1 MPRGTYFARSSASS
15 EEVVCLSTFTGP
27 LQQIRSAT
35 VDAVDRLWPGR
46 RAVVTPLDGGITNR
60 NFKVEVDG
68 AAYVLR
74 MGGAKTGLLGIDRA
88 VEHAAS
94 LRAEEIGI
102 GPPVADFV
110 ASEGWLVTRFIE
122 GRPLAVEERRSAS
135 PLPRIGEALRKLHS
149 ARAIPGRFDSFEVV
163 DSYRAEAEANG
174 VRVPEEFARAR
185 EVAERIRAARGPQP
199 LVPCHN
205 DLLNANFLD
214 DGAIRIV
221 DWEYAG
227 MGDRFFDLAN
237 FSVNHEFEVEDDRR
251 LLAAYFGAEREAD
264 LAFLRLMRFM
274 SDFREAM
281 WGVLQSGISELDF
294 DFRGYAAKH
303 FDGMQRT
310 SSEREFAGYLRMAG
324 ES

>member
-1 MPRGTYFARSSASS
+1 VEA
-15 EEVVCLSTFTGP
+15 
-27 LQQIRSAT
+27 
-35 VDAVDRLWPGR
+35 VDAAVERLWPGR
-46 RAVVTPLDGGITNR
+46 RATVTELGGGITNH
-60 NFKVEVDG
+60 NFKIEVDG

-94 LRAEEIGI
+94 LRAEEIGV

-110 ASEGWLVTRFIE
+110 ASEGWLVTRFID
-122 GRPLAVEERRSAS
+122 GRPIPVEHMREPSTLSRVAA
-135 PLPRIGEALRKLHS
+135 ALRTLHA
-149 ARAIPGRFDSFEVV
+149 ARAIPGRFDAHSVV
-163 DSYRAEAEANG
+163 EIYRSEAEANG
-174 VRVPEEFARAR
+174 VSIPHAFGVAY
-185 EVAERIRAARGPQP
+185 EVSKRIRAARGPQP

-237 FSVNHEFEVEDDRR
+237 FSVNHEFGVEDDRR
-251 LLAAYFGAEREAD
+251 LLAAYFGVERDSD
-264 LAFLRLMRFM
+264 LASLRLMRFM

-294 DFRGYAAKH
+294 DFDGYAAKH
-303 FDGMQRT
+303 FDRMEQT
-310 SSEREFAGYLRMAG
+310 SADSAFERYLA
-324 ES
+324 S

>member
-1 MPRGTYFARSSASS
+1 M
-15 EEVVCLSTFTGP
+15 
-27 LQQIRSAT
+27 T
-35 VDAVDRLWPGR
+35 VLG
-46 RAVVTPLDGGITNR
+46 GGITNH

-110 ASEGWLVTRFIE
+110 ASEGWLVTRFID
-122 GRPLAVEERRSAS
+122 GRPIAVEEMRSAS
-135 PLPRIGEALRKLHS
+135 TLPRVADALRRLHA
-149 ARAIPGRFDSFEVV
+149 ARAIPGRFDSFAVV
-163 DSYRAEAEANG
+163 EAYRAEAEANG
-174 VRVPEEFARAR
+174 VHISEEFARAR

-237 FSVNHEFEVEDDRR
+237 FSVNHEFGVEDDRR
-251 LLAAYFGAEREAD
+251 LVAAYFGTERDSD
-264 LAFLRLMRFM
+264 LASVRLMRFM

-294 DFRGYAAKH
+294 DFNAYAAKH
-303 FDGMQRT
+303 FDRMERT
-310 SSEREFAGYLRMAG
+310 ASDREFAGYLKVAG
-324 ES
+324 DS

>member
-1 MPRGTYFARSSASS
+1 MEG
-15 EEVVCLSTFTGP
+15 
-27 LQQIRSAT
+27 
-35 VDAVDRLWPGR
+35 VDAAVERLWPGR
-46 RAVVTPLDGGITNR
+46 RAAVTVLGGGITNH

-102 GPPVADFV
+102 GPPVADLV
-110 ASEGWLVTRFIE
+110 ASEGWLVTRFID
-122 GRPLAVEERRSAS
+122 GRPIAVEEMRSPS
-135 PLPRIGEALRKLHS
+135 TLPRVAEALRRLHS

-163 DSYRAEAEANG
+163 DTYRSEAEANG
-174 VRVPEEFARAR
+174 VQIPGEFARAR
-185 EVAERIRAARGPQP
+185 EVAERIRAARGRQP

-237 FSVNHEFEVEDDRR
+237 FSVNHEFGAEDDGR
-251 LLAAYFGAEREAD
+251 LVAAYFGVQRDSD
-264 LAFLRLMRFM
+264 LASVRLMRFM

-294 DFRGYAAKH
+294 DFKGYAKKH
-303 FDGMQRT
+303 FDRMERT
-310 SSEREFAGYLRMAG
+310 AADPQFTGYLAKIR
-324 ES
+324 

>member
-1 MPRGTYFARSSASS
+1 VEGTAA
-15 EEVVCLSTFTGP
+15 
-27 LQQIRSAT
+27 
-35 VDAVDRLWPGR
+35 AVERLWPGR
-46 RAVVTPLDGGITNR
+46 RASVTVLGGGITNH

-68 AAYVLR
+68 NAYVLR

-110 ASEGWLVTRFIE
+110 ASEGWLVTRFID
-122 GRPLAVEERRSAS
+122 GRPIAVEEMRSAS
-135 PLPRIGEALRKLHS
+135 TLPRIAEALRKLHS
-149 ARAIPGRFDSFEVV
+149 ARAIPGRFDSFRVV
-163 DSYRAEAEANG
+163 DTYREEAEANG
-174 VRVPEEFARAR
+174 VHIPEEFARAR
-185 EVAERIRAARGPQP
+185 DVAERIRAARGPQP

-237 FSVNHEFEVEDDRR
+237 FSVNHDFAVEDDGR
-251 LLAAYFGAEREAD
+251 LVAAYFGVERDGD
-264 LAFLRLMRFM
+264 LAAVRLMRFM

-294 DFRGYAAKH
+294 DFKGYAAKH
-303 FDGMQRT
+303 FDRMERT
-310 SSEREFAGYLRMAG
+310 AADAAFGRYLA
-324 ES
+324 S

>member
-1 MPRGTYFARSSASS
+1 
-15 EEVVCLSTFTGP
+15 
-27 LQQIRSAT
+27 

-46 RAVVTPLDGGITNR
+46 HALVTPLDGGITNR

-74 MGGAKTGLLGIDRA
+74 MGGQKTDLLGIDRA

-102 GPPVADFV
+102 GPGVVDFV

-122 GRPLAVEERRSAS
+122 GRPLSLEEMRSS
-135 PLPRIGEALRKLHS
+135 SVLPRVAEALRKLHS
-149 ARAIPGRFDSFEVV
+149 AAAIPGRFDAHAVV
-163 DSYRAEAEANG
+163 EDYRAEAEANG
-174 VRVPEEFARAR
+174 VAIPAEFAAAR
-185 EVAERIRAARGPQP
+185 EVSERIRAARGPQP

-227 MGDRFFDLAN
+227 MGDRCFDLAN
-237 FSVNHEFEVEDDRR
+237 FSVNHEFSLEDDRR

-264 LAFLRLMRFM
+264 LASLRLMRFM

-281 WGVLQSGISELDF
+281 WGVLQSGISELEF
-294 DFRGYAAKH
+294 DFKGYAAKH
-303 FDGMQRT
+303 FERMKQT
-310 SSEREFAGYLRMAG
+310 SSNPVFARYL

>member
-1 MPRGTYFARSSASS
+1 
-15 EEVVCLSTFTGP
+15 
-27 LQQIRSAT
+27 
-35 VDAVDRLWPGR
+35 VDRAEAAVERLWPGR
-46 RAVVTPLDGGITNR
+46 GAKVTALSGGITNH

-74 MGGAKTGLLGIDRA
+74 MGGAKTDLLGIDRS

-102 GPPVADFV
+102 GPAVVDFV
-110 ASEGWLVTRFIE
+110 PSEGWLVARFIA
-122 GRPLAVEERRSAS
+122 GRGIPVDEMRSPPMLSRVAA
-135 PLPRIGEALRKLHS
+135 ALRQLHS
-149 ARAIPGRFDSFEVV
+149 AAAIPGHFDAFAVV
-163 DSYRAEAEANG
+163 DTYRAEAEANG
-174 VRVPEEFARAR
+174 VQIPAAFEVAR
-185 EVAERIRAARGPQP
+185 EVAERIRTARGPQP

-237 FSVNHEFEVEDDRR
+237 FSVNHEFSVDDDQR
-251 LLAAYFGAEREAD
+251 LLAAYFGAQREAD
-264 LAFLRLMRFM
+264 LASLRLMRFM

-294 DFRGYAAKH
+294 DFKGYAAKH
-303 FDGMQRT
+303 FERT
-310 SSEREFAGYLRMAG
+310 QTTAADREFAGYLRTAAD
-324 ES
+324 S

>member
-1 MPRGTYFARSSASS
+1 VEGTAA
-15 EEVVCLSTFTGP
+15 
-27 LQQIRSAT
+27 
-35 VDAVDRLWPGR
+35 AVERLWPGR
-46 RAVVTPLDGGITNR
+46 RASVTVLGGGITNH

-68 AAYVLR
+68 NAYVLR

-110 ASEGWLVTRFIE
+110 ASEGWLVTRFID
-122 GRPLAVEERRSAS
+122 GRPIAVEEMRSAS
-135 PLPRIGEALRKLHS
+135 TLPRIAEALRKLHS
-149 ARAIPGRFDSFEVV
+149 ARAIPGRFDSFRVV
-163 DSYRAEAEANG
+163 DTYREEAEANG
-174 VRVPEEFARAR
+174 VHIPEEFARAR
-185 EVAERIRAARGPQP
+185 DVAERIRAARGPQP

-237 FSVNHEFEVEDDRR
+237 FSVNHDFGVDDDGR
-251 LLAAYFGAEREAD
+251 LVAAYFGVERDAD
-264 LAFLRLMRFM
+264 LAAVRLMRFM

-294 DFRGYAAKH
+294 DFKGYAAKH
-303 FDGMQRT
+303 FDRMERT
-310 SSEREFAGYLRMAG
+310 AADAAFGRYLA
-324 ES
+324 S

>member
-1 MPRGTYFARSSASS
+1 VDSA
-15 EEVVCLSTFTGP
+15 ET
-27 LQQIRSAT
+27 
-35 VDAVDRLWPGR
+35 AVERLWPGR
-46 RAVVTPLDGGITNR
+46 AAKVTALSGGITNH

-74 MGGAKTGLLGIDRA
+74 MGGAKTDLLGIDRS

-102 GPPVADFV
+102 GPAVVDFV
-110 ASEGWLVTRFIE
+110 PSEGWLVARFIA
-122 GRPLAVEERRSAS
+122 GRPIPPEEMRGPSMLRRVAA
-135 PLPRIGEALRKLHS
+135 ALRQLHS
-149 ARAIPGRFDSFEVV
+149 AAAIPGRFDVYAVV
-163 DSYRAEAEANG
+163 DTYRAEAESNG
-174 VRVPEEFARAR
+174 VQIPAAYDVAREFA
-185 EVAERIRAARGPQP
+185 EQIRSARGPQP

-237 FSVNHEFEVEDDRR
+237 FSVNHDFVVEDDRR
-251 LLAAYFGAEREAD
+251 LLQAYFGAERKAD
-264 LAFLRLMRFM
+264 LASLRLMRFM

-294 DFRGYAAKH
+294 DFKGYAAKH
-303 FDGMQRT
+303 FDRMKRT
-310 SSEREFAGYLRMAG
+310 SLAQEFADYLRVAAD
-324 ES
+324 S

>member
-1 MPRGTYFARSSASS
+1 M
-15 EEVVCLSTFTGP
+15 LS
-27 LQQIRSAT
+27 
-35 VDAVDRLWPGR
+35 
-46 RAVVTPLDGGITNR
+46 GGITNL
-60 NFKVEVDG
+60 NYKVEVDG

-102 GPPVADFV
+102 GPAVVDFV
-110 ASEGWLVTRFIE
+110 PSEGWLVARFID
-122 GRPLAVEERRSAS
+122 GRPIPPQDMRSPAMLS
-135 PLPRIGEALRKLHS
+135 RVAAALRKLHS
-149 ARAIPGRFDSFEVV
+149 AAAIPGRFDAHGVV
-163 DSYRAEAEANG
+163 DEYRAEAESRG
-174 VRVPEEFARAR
+174 VEIPEEFAAAH
-185 EVAERIRAARGPQP
+185 VISERIRVGRGPQP

-214 DGAIRIV
+214 DGEIRIV

-237 FSVNHEFEVEDDRR
+237 FSVNHEFGVEDDRR
-251 LLAAYFGAEREAD
+251 LLAAYFAKERNSD
-264 LAFLRLMRFM
+264 LAALRLMRFM

-294 DFRGYAAKH
+294 DFKGYASKH
-303 FDGMQRT
+303 FGRLEQTAAD
-310 SSEREFAGYLRMAG
+310 SKFAGYLGAVG
-324 ES
+324 

>member
-1 MPRGTYFARSSASS
+1 V
-15 EEVVCLSTFTGP
+15 EV
-27 LQQIRSAT
+27 AAA
-35 VDAVDRLWPGR
+35 AVERLWPGR
-46 RAVVTPLDGGITNR
+46 RASVTVLGGGITNH
-60 NFKVEVDG
+60 NFKIEVDG

-110 ASEGWLVTRFIE
+110 ASEGWLVTRFID
-122 GRPLAVEERRSAS
+122 GQPIAVEEMRSPS
-135 PLPRIGEALRKLHS
+135 TLPRVAEALRRLHS
-149 ARAIPGRFDSFEVV
+149 ARAIPGRFDSFAVV
-163 DSYRAEAEANG
+163 DTYLAEAKANG
-174 VRVPEEFARAR
+174 VRIPKEFARAR
-185 EVAERIRAARGPQP
+185 EVADRISAARGPQAV
-199 LVPCHN
+199 VPCHN

-237 FSVNHEFEVEDDRR
+237 FSVNHEFEVEDDGR
-251 LLAAYFGAEREAD
+251 LVAAYFGVERDSD
-264 LAFLRLMRFM
+264 LASLRLMRFM

-294 DFRGYAAKH
+294 DFKGYAAKH
-303 FDGMQRT
+303 FERMERT
-310 SSEREFAGYLRMAG
+310 ASDQKFTGYMKVAGD
-324 ES
+324 S

>member
-1 MPRGTYFARSSASS
+1 VEGAA
-15 EEVVCLSTFTGP
+15 
-27 LQQIRSAT
+27 A
-35 VDAVDRLWPGR
+35 AVERLWPGR
-46 RAVVTPLDGGITNR
+46 RANVTVLGGGITNH

-68 AAYVLR
+68 TAYVLR

-110 ASEGWLVTRFIE
+110 ASEGWLVTRFID
-122 GRPLAVEERRSAS
+122 GRPIAVEEMRSS
-135 PLPRIGEALRKLHS
+135 STLPRVAEALRKLHS
-149 ARAIPGRFDSFEVV
+149 ARAIPGRFDSFAVV
-163 DSYRAEAEANG
+163 DDYRAEGEANG
-174 VRVPEEFARAR
+174 VEIPPAFAGAR
-185 EVAERIRAARGPQP
+185 EVAEQIRAARGPQP

-237 FSVNHEFEVEDDRR
+237 FSVNHEFGVEDDRR
-251 LLAAYFGAEREAD
+251 LVSAYFGVEREAD
-264 LAFLRLMRFM
+264 LAAVRLMRFM

-294 DFRGYAAKH
+294 DFNGYAAKH
-303 FDGMQRT
+303 FDRMEHTAADHAFGR
-310 SSEREFAGYLRMAG
+310 YLA
-324 ES
+324 S